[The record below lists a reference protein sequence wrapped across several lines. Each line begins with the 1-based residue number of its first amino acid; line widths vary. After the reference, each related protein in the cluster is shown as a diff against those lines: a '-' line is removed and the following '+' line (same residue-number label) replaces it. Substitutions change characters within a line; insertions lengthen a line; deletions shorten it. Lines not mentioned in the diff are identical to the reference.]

1 MTPKEKKAFVKKMKK
16 AKEAKAKERKKSA
29 KRTSRTVK
37 TGKMKGWD
45 VEITGTSYAK
55 KSNPHPKEKGEIKRV
70 EGGKVEVIETICHD
84 WRGYLIDCETHKI
97 IGEGYSHDPNWES
110 LKDKD
115 WRTV

>member
-1 MTPKEKKAFVKKMKK
+1 MAS
-16 AKEAKAKERKKSA
+16 AKQIAWRKKFA
-29 KRTSRTVK
+29 KMAKS
-37 TGKMKGWD
+37 GKFRKKKK
-45 VEITGTSYAK
+45 ITTAEYD
-55 KSNPHPKEKGEIKRV
+55 KSGRMVSFGNPRKRMANPHPKEEGEIKRV

>member
-1 MTPKEKKAFVKKMKK
+1 MKIDQKENISNTRKTDFMAS
-16 AKEAKAKERKKSA
+16 AKQIAWRKKFARMSKA
-29 KRTSRTVK
+29 
-37 TGKMKGWD
+37 GKFKKSKKSS
-45 VEITGTSYAK
+45 T